1 MEKDRS
7 EFMDWE
13 VDRIRTFPKAE
24 IRSLLLAGNWDFE
37 GGDHPTHRHFV
48 RIVAWYRPKMP
59 NSEQMAP
66 PSPSTTEVGDEELKL
81 VACEKCDALFN
92 YPKIDIGEAAY
103 CYHCGF
109 AIFARRKNAV
119 QRSAAWAI
127 SAAALFA
134 VANFF
139 PFISLNVGGQ
149 VSEIV
154 LAGSVGAL
162 AKEEYLGLAT
172 AVATFILA
180 APAIFI
186 AGSLM
191 VLIPL
196 LAGRRLPGARSVARL
211 IYGFSMWDMTE
222 VFLLGV
228 LVSLL
233 KLFSLATVTIG
244 ISFYAFAVMVVCM
257 TASLTCIGRHELWEL
272 LERARK

>member
-1 MEKDRS
+1 M
-7 EFMDWE
+7 
-13 VDRIRTFPKAE
+13 
-24 IRSLLLAGNWDFE
+24 
-37 GGDHPTHRHFV
+37 HRHLV
-48 RIVAWYRPKMP
+48 PIVAWYRPEMSK
-59 NSEQMAP
+59 SEQMAEP
-66 PSPSTTEVGDEELKL
+66 SSPSSEVGGDKPRLL
-81 VACEKCDALFN
+81 ACEKCDALFN
-92 YPKIDIGEAAY
+92 YPEIDVGEAAY

-119 QRSAAWAI
+119 QRSAAWAV
-127 SAAALFA
+127 SAATLFA

-139 PFISLNVGGQ
+139 PFISLKVGGQ
-149 VSEIV
+149 DNAIV
-154 LAGSVGAL
+154 LAGSVHAL
-162 AKEEYLGLAT
+162 AEQEYLGLAT

-191 VLIPL
+191 VLLPL
-196 LAGRRLPGARSVARL
+196 LAGRRLPGARSLARL
-211 IYGFSMWDMTE
+211 IYGFSVWDMTE

-244 ISFYAFAVMVVCM
+244 ISFYAFAIMVVCM

-272 LERARK
+272 LEKAKK